1 VRWVKLGESYY
12 NLAEVEEIRVWW
24 DSLGERVLRLV
35 LRSGREID
43 VHDAARDALQRWLDA
58 NSEAP

>member
-1 VRWVKLGESYY
+1 MPWVKLGDSYY

-35 LRSGREID
+35 LCSGREID
-43 VHDAARDALQRWLDA
+43 VRDAARDALQRWLDA
-58 NSEAP
+58 NSKTP